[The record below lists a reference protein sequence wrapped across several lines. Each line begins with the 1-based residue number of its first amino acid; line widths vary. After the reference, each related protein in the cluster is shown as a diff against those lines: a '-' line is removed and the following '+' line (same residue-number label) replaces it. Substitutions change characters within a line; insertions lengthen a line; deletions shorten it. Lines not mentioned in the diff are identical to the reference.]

1 MSIRNNACFSMLVIG
16 IVLYSA
22 MSNLAWAN
30 NDLGGQ
36 AYYQSESNHGGDD
49 RHHENFNNRRHT
61 QVGKFGY
68 GLDLSNFNELDSMPT
83 DDNYA
88 EVVLEDSILGNIYIE
103 QGSSI
108 AGNKAKVVQSDSV
121 GSEAGIWQYGGDNT
135 ALITQTGKFNKAYIA
150 QYGYG
155 NKAWINQA
163 GYNNTA
169 AIIQYGYGS
178 SLSINQTGSNNQA
191 IIVDN
196 GGSNYGISQNGNDYV
211 AIVGGYGI
219 NVYVTQN

>member
-1 MSIRNNACFSMLVIG
+1 MSIRNNACFSMLVMG
-16 IVLYSA
+16 IVLYFA

-30 NDLGGQ
+30 DLQGQ
-36 AYYQSESNHGGDD
+36 IYYQSESNHGGGSRHRDHSKKRKYTQSDD
-49 RHHENFNNRRHT
+49 
-61 QVGKFGY
+61 FGY
-68 GLDLSNFNELDSMPT
+68 DLELSKFDELDFIST
-83 DDNYA
+83 DGNYA
-88 EVVLEDSILGNIYIE
+88 EVVLEGSKLGNVYIE

-121 GSEAGIWQYGGDNT
+121 RSEAEIWQYGGDNT
-135 ALITQTGKFNKAYIA
+135 ALITQKGNFNTAYIA

-155 NKAWINQA
+155 NNAWINQS

-178 SLSINQTGSNNQA
+178 SLSINQTGSNNKA
-191 IIVDN
+191 ILIDN

>member
-1 MSIRNNACFSMLVIG
+1 MLVMG
-16 IVLYSA
+16 IALYLA

-30 NDLGGQ
+30 DLKVQ
-36 AYYQSESNHGGDD
+36 SYYQSESNHGGGS
-49 RHHENFNNRRHT
+49 RHRDHSKNRKHT
-61 QVGKFGY
+61 QRDNFGY
-68 GLDLSNFNELDSMPT
+68 DLELREFDELDSIST
-83 DDNYA
+83 NGNYA
-88 EVVLEDSILGNIYIE
+88 EVVLEDSILGSVYIE

-108 AGNKAKVVQSDSV
+108 AGNKAKVVQSDNSV

-135 ALITQTGKFNKAYIA
+135 ALITQKGNFNTAYIA

-155 NKAWINQA
+155 NNAWINQA

-178 SLSINQTGSNNQA
+178 SLSINQTGSNNKA
-191 IIVDN
+191 ILIDN
-196 GGSNYGISQNGNDYV
+196 GGSDYGISQNGNDYV